1 MPRKQNGF
9 GNTQSFAF
17 KDFGKIDR
25 GKNKGA
31 AGQYPSDRRYGSSVT
46 RSVIEKYDLDADW
59 TKWRKGYEYF
69 NAAAWY
75 KIETLNELTNSYEAE
90 QINSKLYQG
99 TEFEIDVT
107 FSGYK
112 FATSGSD
119 SANHYV
125 MKRIVSSAVD
135 LGTVTQVFNDAL
147 TYRNR
152 QLNNEI
158 WVTATSTSDSR
169 LLLQMIGDRL
179 TDGETEATLLNVLNS
194 NERPAIYLGKSFD
207 KKTQVEVTVPKA
219 SLVAGQGYENFRYED
234 LVGNVVYIEDF
245 FVEKDKSAAT
255 QMTFEDEV
263 DFFTVDV
270 VDEQTSKSIKILQ
283 TDRLELP
290 PTIYDIASLTS
301 IYESNSADY
310 KITGNFGF
318 NKASYQKLFGKQLL
332 TEEVADNET
341 ARFSYSILPFKILGV
356 EERGND
362 LLIKSIPAITE
373 IKLYAPI
380 TEQLTLIFTDYSF
393 TKTSLDEYDG
403 EYYHNDAPGTD
414 PWLLVDTDVD
424 PWMDEVFT
432 TGYSLRPAVI
442 YTCSCP
448 NHSRSILSAPQESYD
463 DNTKKVNRQ
472 KQYPLPTVM
481 SQDDYASI
489 GKNQAAGKIESW
501 ETEKDRMGYKQCK
514 HSIAT
519 MFIEKKKTKEPNTY
533 PSIESRLKFEQ
544 KLKEEMADVGPRFS
558 QSYKRGGITA
568 LEILFALSQGLN
580 LDDVGLAY
588 VMLNNNF

>member
-9 GNTQSFAF
+9 GKAQSFAF
-17 KDFGKIDR
+17 KDFDKTDR
-25 GKNKGA
+25 GKKKGA

-46 RSVIEKYDLDADW
+46 RSVIEKYDLDANW
-59 TKWRKGYEYF
+59 SKWRKGYEYF

-75 KIETLNELTNSYEAE
+75 KLETLNELTDSYETS
-90 QINSKLYQG
+90 QITSKLYQG

-125 MKRIVSSAVD
+125 MKRIVSSTVD
-135 LGTVTQVFNDAL
+135 LGTVTQVFNNPL

-152 QLNNEI
+152 QLSSEI
-158 WVTATSTSDSR
+158 WVDVSNGPDSR

-194 NERPAIYLGKSFD
+194 SNHPALYLGKSYD
-207 KKTQVEVTVPKA
+207 KQTEVEVTVPKA
-219 SLVAGQGYENFRYED
+219 SLVAGQGYENFKYQD

-245 FVEKDKSAAT
+245 FVEKDKSSAT
-255 QMTFEDEV
+255 QLTFDDAV

-270 VDEQTSKSIKILQ
+270 VDNETNKAIKILE
-283 TDRLELP
+283 TDQRDLP
-290 PTIYDIASLTS
+290 PTIYDISSLTS
-301 IYESNSADY
+301 IYESSSADY
-310 KITGNFGF
+310 EITGNYIFDKG
-318 NKASYQKLFGKQLL
+318 AYQKLFKKQLL
-332 TEEVADNET
+332 TDEVVDSET
-341 ARFSYSILPFKILGV
+341 GRFSYSILPFKILGV
-356 EERGND
+356 EEKGTD
-362 LLIKSIPAITE
+362 LVIKSIPSTTE
-373 IKLYAPI
+373 IKLYSPT

-403 EYYHNDAPGTD
+403 EYYHNDKPGSD
-414 PWLLVDTDVD
+414 PWLLIDTDVD

-432 TGYSLRPAVI
+432 TGYSLRPAVV
-442 YTCSCP
+442 YACSCP
-448 NHSRSILSAPQESYD
+448 SHSKSILSAPQETFD
-463 DNTKKVNRQ
+463 DNTKKMNRQ

-481 SQDDYASI
+481 SQDDYSAI

-501 ETEKDRMGYKQCK
+501 EKEKDRMSYKQCK

-519 MFIEKKKTKEPNTY
+519 MFIEKKKTKEPNSY
-533 PSIESRLKFEQ
+533 PSIESRLKFEK
-544 KLKEEMADVGPRFS
+544 KLRDEITDVASRFN
-558 QSYKRGGITA
+558 QSYKRGGITT
-568 LEILFALSQGLN
+568 LEVLFALAQGLN
-580 LDDVGLAY
+580 LDDVELAY